1 MKIKTKI
8 KAINEFIIENVETPD
23 SGKVNKNIEAN
34 ISSSEDLRQ
43 EIDTILNKLQKLEV
57 GLNGSMFQ
65 NGNTSIKESV
75 NTELILEFTESYQKG
90 FEKGEKFSSALGLVA
105 VILFLK
111 VRANRRIKR
120 KKKAYSD
127 YWPTKQQMLV
137 DKKYSDKKFDQ
148 DFNKKEFVE
157 KELQS
162 LKDKYEKKISKLD
175 PNNPKS
181 KQVADK
187 LRANRDTKLQKLE
200 EVINKKIDQKK
211 ERLKVD
217 IDRKIEDMDLQ
228 WKRDDA
234 DTNIASLFAKFSGN
248 PAGGKMERKWQD
260 WKLEYDRKVEDK
272 IIDYERKLI
281 DQIHGG
287 DEEKIKEEL
296 AQLDGKIKKF
306 KAEQTE
312 KVKKSKEENAK
323 LEQQEKEFEAEE
335 ATKEKAKEE
344 KLGSEYIEAKSKYNE
359 YMDSVNKFG
368 QALAFADKNTNG
380 DTVEKAKSDLEK
392 AYKTM
397 RMRSNFSKA
406 NAEQLMPDGT
416 DKDYDEL
423 LKDRQDQLT
432 EFKKAYN
439 ETLSKF
445 KVEPET
451 EVQQD
456 PPKEESLKL
465 RDGAYLTEKLEI
477 YEQFM
482 ERSKMSKYIRDLGQ
496 KMKDFFKAVGSESK
510 ETKAAVSLVYQASKD
525 GRKLTDDEKKMVKEQ
540 LKDVLKTIGLGSI
553 AIMPGGFIV
562 AVLINA
568 LKLNDKIVPSSFK
581 KK

>member
-1 MKIKTKI
+1 MKIKSKI
-8 KAINEFIIENVETPD
+8 KGISEFIVENVETPNN
-23 SGKVNKNIEAN
+23 KEVNKGIEAT

-57 GLNGSMFQ
+57 GLNGNMFQ
-65 NGNTSIKESV
+65 NGNNPIKESIDSD
-75 NTELILEFTESYQKG
+75 LILEFTESYNKG
-90 FEKGEKFSSALGLVA
+90 FEKGEKFSAALGLVA
-105 VILFLK
+105 VIVFLK

-120 KKKAYSD
+120 KQEAYGK
-127 YWPTKQQMLV
+127 YWPAKQQMLV
-137 DKKYSDKKFDQ
+137 DKKYSDQKFDQ
-148 DFNKKEFVE
+148 EFKKKEFIE
-157 KELQS
+157 KELQG

-175 PNNPKS
+175 SNNPKS
-181 KQVADK
+181 KEIADK
-187 LRANRDTKLQKLE
+187 LRADRDIKLQKLE

-281 DQIHGG
+281 DQLHGG

-296 AQLDGKIKKF
+296 AQLDDKIKKF

-312 KVKKSKEENAK
+312 KVKKAKEENAK

-335 ATKEKAKEE
+335 AAKEKEKEE
-344 KLGSEYIEAKSKYNE
+344 KLGPEYIEAKQKYNK

-368 QALAFADKNTNG
+368 QSLAFAEKNTSG
-380 DTVEKAKSDLEK
+380 ESSEKAKADLEK

-397 RMRSNFSKA
+397 KMRSNFSKA
-406 NAEQLMPDGT
+406 NAEQLMPDAT
-416 DKDYDEL
+416 DKDYDDL
-423 LKDRQDQLT
+423 LKDRQDQLA
-432 EFKKAYN
+432 EFKNAY
-439 ETLSKF
+439 TKTISKF
-445 KVEPET
+445 KKEPK
-451 EVQQD
+451 V
-456 PPKEESLKL
+456 KEESLTIKN
-465 RDGAYLTEKLEI
+465 GAYITEKIEI
-477 YEQFM
+477 YDEFM
-482 ERSKMSKYIRDLGQ
+482 NESKMSQYIRDLGR
-496 KMKDFFKAVGSESK
+496 KMKDFFKAVGNESK
-510 ETKAAVSLVYQASKD
+510 ETADAVRLVYQAQKD
-525 GRKLTDDEKKMVKEQ
+525 NRKLTDKEKELVKEQ
-540 LKDVLKTIGLGSI
+540 LKDVLKTIGLSYI

-562 AVLINA
+562 AVLIKA
-568 LKLNDKIVPSSFK
+568 LKLNDKIIPSSFK
-581 KK
+581 K

>member
-1 MKIKTKI
+1 MKIKSKI
-8 KAINEFIIENVETPD
+8 KVLTDFVNE
-23 SGKVNKNIEAN
+23 NKSKDKEAN
-34 ISSSEDLRQ
+34 LPVKKTKTQDLSK
-43 EIDTILNKLQKLEV
+43 EIDVILNKLQKLEV
-57 GLNGSMFQ
+57 GLDN
-65 NGNTSIKESV
+65 NPNNITESID
-75 NTELILEFTESYQKG
+75 NDLILEFTPAYNKG
-90 FEKGEKFSSALGLVA
+90 FEKGEKIGAILGLAA
-105 VILFLK
+105 VIVFLK
-111 VRANRRIKR
+111 VRANRRIK
-120 KKKAYSD
+120 KKQKAYSG

-148 DFNKKEFVE
+148 DFNKREFVE
-157 KELQS
+157 KELQGV
-162 LKDKYEKKISKLD
+162 KDKYEKKISKLD

-187 LRANRDTKLQKLE
+187 LRADRDIKLQKLE

-281 DQIHGG
+281 DQLHGE
-287 DEEKIKEEL
+287 DEDKIKEEL
-296 AQLDGKIKKF
+296 AQLDDKVNKF
-306 KAEQTE
+306 KAEQAE
-312 KVKKSKEENAK
+312 KVKKAKEENAK

-335 ATKEKAKEE
+335 AAKEKAKEE
-344 KLGSEYIEAKSKYNE
+344 KLGPEYIEAKQKYNE

-368 QALAFADKNTNG
+368 QALTFADKNTSG
-380 DTVEKAKSDLEK
+380 DGAEKAKSDLEK

-423 LKDRQDQLT
+423 LKDRQDQMT
-432 EFKKAYN
+432 EFKKAYT
-439 ETLSKF
+439 EVVSKF
-445 KVEPET
+445 KEEPKQ

-456 PPKEESLKL
+456 LPKEESLKIK
-465 RDGAYLTEKLEI
+465 DGIYLSEKLEI
-477 YEQFM
+477 YGEFM
-482 ERSKMSKYIRDLGQ
+482 NESKMSQYIRDLGR
-496 KMKDFFKAVGSESK
+496 KMKDFFKAVGNESK
-510 ETKAAVSLVYQASKD
+510 ETADAVRLVYQAQKD
-525 GRKLTDDEKKMVKEQ
+525 NRKLTDKEKEIVKEQ
-540 LKDVLKTIGLGSI
+540 LKDVLKTIGLSYI

-562 AVLINA
+562 AVLIKA
-568 LKLNDKIVPSSFK
+568 LKLNDKIIPSSFK
-581 KK
+581 K

>member
-1 MKIKTKI
+1 MKIKSKI
-8 KAINEFIIENVETPD
+8 KGIEQFTVENVDAPNNKEINKKIETT
-23 SGKVNKNIEAN
+23 V
-34 ISSSEDLRQ
+34 SSSEDLRQ

-65 NGNTSIKESV
+65 NGNDSIKESI
-75 NTELILEFTESYQKG
+75 NNELILEFTESYQKG
-90 FEKGEKFSSALGLVA
+90 FEKGEKFSAALGLVA
-105 VILFLK
+105 VIVFLK
-111 VRANRRIKR
+111 VRANRRIK
-120 KKKAYSD
+120 KKQEAYSK

-157 KELQS
+157 KELQGV
-162 LKDKYEKKISKLD
+162 KDKYEKKISKLD
-175 PNNPKS
+175 PTNPKS
-181 KQVADK
+181 KEIADK
-187 LRANRDTKLQKLE
+187 LRADRDIKLQKLE

-234 DTNIASLFAKFSGN
+234 DTNIQSLFAKFSGN

-281 DQIHGG
+281 DQLHGE

-296 AQLDGKIKKF
+296 AQLDDKVKKF
-306 KAEQTE
+306 KAEQAE

-335 ATKEKAKEE
+335 AAKEKAKEE
-344 KLGSEYIEAKSKYNE
+344 KLGPEYVEAKQKYNE

-368 QALAFADKNTNG
+368 QALVFADKNTSG
-380 DTVEKAKSDLEK
+380 DAAEKAKSDLEK

-406 NAEQLMPDGT
+406 NAEQLMPDGS

-423 LKDRQDQLT
+423 LKDRQDQLA
-432 EFKKAYN
+432 EFKKAYT
-439 ETLSKF
+439 EVVSKF
-445 KVEPET
+445 KEEPK
-451 EVQQD
+451 QD
-456 PPKEESLKL
+456 PPKEESLKIK
-465 RDGAYLTEKLEI
+465 DGIYLTEKIEI
-477 YEQFM
+477 YGEFM
-482 ERSKMSKYIRDLGQ
+482 NESKMSQYIKKLSQ
-496 KMKDFFKAVGSESK
+496 KMKEFFKAVGNESK
-510 ETKAAVSLVYQASKD
+510 ETADAVRLVYQAKKEN
-525 GRKLTDDEKKMVKEQ
+525 RKLTDEEKDQVKEQ
-540 LKDVLKTIGLGSI
+540 LKDVLKTIGLSYI
-553 AIMPGGFIV
+553 AVMPGGFIV

-568 LKLNDKIVPSSFK
+568 LELNDKIIPSSFK
-581 KK
+581 KQHI

>member
-1 MKIKTKI
+1 MKIKSKI
-8 KAINEFIIENVETPD
+8 KVLTDFVNENKSKDKETNLTV
-23 SGKVNKNIEAN
+23 KKTKTQ
-34 ISSSEDLRQ
+34 DLSK
-43 EIDTILNKLQKLEV
+43 EIDVILNKLQKLEV
-57 GLNGSMFQ
+57 GLDN
-65 NGNTSIKESV
+65 NPNNITESID
-75 NTELILEFTESYQKG
+75 NDLILEFTSAYNKG
-90 FEKGEKFSSALGLVA
+90 FEKGEKIGAILGLAA
-105 VILFLK
+105 VIVFLK
-111 VRANRRIKR
+111 VRANIRIE
-120 KKKAYSD
+120 KKQIAYSG

-157 KELQS
+157 KELQGV
-162 LKDKYEKKISKLD
+162 KDKYEKKISKLD

-187 LRANRDTKLQKLE
+187 LRADRDIKLQKLE

-281 DQIHGG
+281 DQLHGE
-287 DEEKIKEEL
+287 DEDKIKEEL
-296 AQLDGKIKKF
+296 AQLDDKVKKF
-306 KAEQTE
+306 KAEQAE
-312 KVKKSKEENAK
+312 KVKKAKEENAK

-335 ATKEKAKEE
+335 AAKEKAKEE
-344 KLGSEYIEAKSKYNE
+344 KLGPEYIEAKQKYNE

-368 QALAFADKNTNG
+368 QALTFADKNTSG
-380 DTVEKAKSDLEK
+380 DGAEKAKSDLEK

-406 NAEQLMPDGT
+406 NAEQLIPDGT

-423 LKDRQDQLT
+423 LKDRQDQMT
-432 EFKKAYN
+432 EFKKAYT
-439 ETLSKF
+439 EVVSKF
-445 KVEPET
+445 KEESKQ

-456 PPKEESLKL
+456 LPKEESLKIK
-465 RDGAYLTEKLEI
+465 DGIYLSEKLEI
-477 YEQFM
+477 YGEFM
-482 ERSKMSKYIRDLGQ
+482 NESKMSQYIRDLGR
-496 KMKDFFKAVGSESK
+496 KMKDFFKAVGNESK
-510 ETKAAVSLVYQASKD
+510 ETADAVRLVYQAQKD
-525 GRKLTDDEKKMVKEQ
+525 NRKLTDKEKEIVKEQ
-540 LKDVLKTIGLGSI
+540 LKDVLKTIGLSYI

-562 AVLINA
+562 AVLIKA
-568 LKLNDKIVPSSFK
+568 LKLNDKIIPSSFK
-581 KK
+581 K

>member
-57 GLNGSMFQ
+57 GLNGSLFQ
-65 NGNTSIKESV
+65 NKNGSIKESV
-75 NTELILEFTESYQKG
+75 DNELILEFTESYQKG
-90 FEKGEKFSSALGLVA
+90 FEKGEKFSAALGLVA
-105 VILFLK
+105 VIVFLK
-111 VRANRRIKR
+111 VRANRRIK
-120 KKKAYSD
+120 KKQKAYSD
-127 YWPTKQQMLV
+127 YWPTKQQLEV

-157 KELQS
+157 KELQGV
-162 LKDKYEKKISKLD
+162 KDKYEKKISKLD

-187 LRANRDTKLQKLE
+187 LRADRDIKLQKLE

-234 DTNIASLFAKFSGN
+234 DTNIASLFAKISGN

-281 DQIHGG
+281 DQLHGG
-287 DEEKIKEEL
+287 DEEKVKEEL
-296 AQLDGKIKKF
+296 AQLDDKIKKF
-306 KAEQTE
+306 KAEQAE
-312 KVKKSKEENAK
+312 KVKKAKEENAK
-323 LEQQEKEFEAEE
+323 LEQQEKEFEAEQT
-335 ATKEKAKEE
+335 AKEKAKEE
-344 KLGSEYIEAKSKYNE
+344 KLGPGYIEAKQKYNE

-380 DTVEKAKSDLEK
+380 DTAEKAKSDLEK

-406 NAEQLMPDGT
+406 NAEQLMPDGS

-423 LKDRQDQLT
+423 LKDRQDQMS
-432 EFKKAYN
+432 EFKKAYT
-439 ETLSKF
+439 EVVSKF
-445 KVEPET
+445 KEEPKQK
-451 EVQQD
+451 VQQD
-456 PPKEESLKL
+456 PPKEESLKIK
-465 RDGAYLTEKLEI
+465 DGIYLTEKIEI
-477 YEQFM
+477 YGEFM
-482 ERSKMSKYIRDLGQ
+482 NESKMSQYIKKLSK
-496 KMKDFFKAVGSESK
+496 KMKEFFKAVGNESK
-510 ETKAAVSLVYQASKD
+510 ETADAVRLVYQAKKVEN
-525 GRKLTDDEKKMVKEQ
+525 RKLTDEEKDLVKEQ
-540 LKDVLKTIGLGSI
+540 LKDVLKTIGLSYI
-553 AIMPGGFIV
+553 AVMPGGFIV

-568 LKLNDKIVPSSFK
+568 LELNDKIVPSSFK
-581 KK
+581 K

>member
-1 MKIKTKI
+1 M
-8 KAINEFIIENVETPD
+8 A
-23 SGKVNKNIEAN
+23 
-34 ISSSEDLRQ
+34 
-43 EIDTILNKLQKLEV
+43 
-57 GLNGSMFQ
+57 
-65 NGNTSIKESV
+65 
-75 NTELILEFTESYQKG
+75 
-90 FEKGEKFSSALGLVA
+90 A
-105 VILFLK
+105 VIVFLK
-111 VRANRRIKR
+111 VRANRRIK
-120 KKKAYSD
+120 KKQKAYSD

-157 KELQS
+157 KELQGV
-162 LKDKYEKKISKLD
+162 KDKYEKKISKLD

-187 LRANRDTKLQKLE
+187 LRADRDIKLQKLE

-281 DQIHGG
+281 DQLHGE
-287 DEEKIKEEL
+287 DEDKIKEEL
-296 AQLDGKIKKF
+296 AQLDDKVKKF
-306 KAEQTE
+306 KAEQAE
-312 KVKKSKEENAK
+312 KVKKAKEENAK

-335 ATKEKAKEE
+335 AAKEKAKEE
-344 KLGSEYIEAKSKYNE
+344 KLGPEYIEAKQKYNE

-368 QALAFADKNTNG
+368 QALTFADKNTSG
-380 DTVEKAKSDLEK
+380 DATEKAKSDLEK

-416 DKDYDEL
+416 DKEYNEL
-423 LKDRQDQLT
+423 LKDRQDQLA

-445 KVEPET
+445 KKEPKEPEQKPT
-451 EVQQD
+451 QQ
-456 PPKEESLKL
+456 ESLEIKN
-465 RDGAYLTEKLEI
+465 GTYLTEKIKI
-477 YEQFM
+477 YGEFM
-482 ERSKMSKYIRDLGQ
+482 NESKMSQYIRDLGR
-496 KMKDFFKAVGSESK
+496 KMKDFFKAVGNESK
-510 ETKAAVSLVYQASKD
+510 ETAEAVKLVYQAQKD
-525 GRKLTDDEKKMVKEQ
+525 NRKLTDKEKEMVKEQ
-540 LKDVLKTIGLGSI
+540 LKDVLKTIGLGYV

-562 AVLINA
+562 AVLIKA
-568 LKLNDKIVPSSFK
+568 LKLNDKIIPSSFK
-581 KK
+581 K